1 LTTNMYRYI
10 LLLLVSRLNFTQA
23 ELVINVS
30 RGEPDSSV
38 FRQSL
43 SGNTSADTVTI
54 QYVTP
59 SGTGVTQLTDFKTG
73 ITVTVV
79 TVPGEEELGQ
89 PKYQVLC
96 FLAPTAS
103 DIIPPEAM
111 TKLRQKHPGA
121 VRIAEEGRGRVVVDN
136 SASIIVSKAHHLSHH
151 IPTLCKEAR
160 DTTFAPDHLLKQYQ
174 EGSLGQGKGGSSRRD
189 NKDIS
194 NLSRSQATQYTGLA
208 RCASLEVGSKT
219 PCLCVVENC
228 VYWYPCSLKY
238 CRNTNGDPGEHRCG
252 IRTCSKCTE
261 MRFTSKNKNLCSW
274 DEL

>member
-1 LTTNMYRYI
+1 MYGYI
-10 LLLLVSRLNFTQA
+10 FLLLLSRLNMSVA

-43 SGNTSADTVTI
+43 AGNTTAETVTI

-59 SGTGVTQLTDFKTG
+59 SGTGVTQVTDFKTG
-73 ITVTVV
+73 VTLTVV

-89 PKYQVLC
+89 PRYQVLC
-96 FLAPTAS
+96 FLGPTTG

-121 VRIAEEGRGRVVVDN
+121 VRVAEEGRGRVVVDN
-136 SASIIVSKAHHLSHH
+136 SLSLIVSKSAHLSHH
-151 IPTLCKEAR
+151 IPSLCREAR

-174 EGSLGQGKGGSSRRD
+174 EGTLGQGKGVQGRRD
-189 NKDIS
+189 TKDVTS
-194 NLSRSQATQYTGLA
+194 FSRSHAAQYSDLA
-208 RCASLEVGSKT
+208 RCASMEVGTRT

-238 CRNTNGDPGEHRCG
+238 CRNTNGDLGEHRCG

-261 MRFTSKNKNLCSW
+261 MRYTAKNKNHCSW